1 MAAATALPKKL
12 GIKDGHTVVALG
24 APDGFER
31 SLDLP
36 ESVKVYQALRIGP
49 VDVCVLFVD
58 RVADLEKR
66 FGEITSRMHPE
77 GGFWVAWRKRRPTDI
92 TPEVIRCV
100 ALAGGM
106 IDNKICEIDEVWSAI
121 RLVVRVENRDAL
133 AYRALPPLR
142 ALRMVRR
149 SRRARA
155 TPRPLAAVGGA
166 GSALRRARAR
176 SSR

>member
-1 MAAATALPKKL
+1 MAAGTALPKKL
-12 GIKDGHTVVALG
+12 GIKDGHTVVALH
-24 APDGFER
+24 APEGFER
-31 SLDLP
+31 ALDVPDTAKLY
-36 ESVKVYQALRIGP
+36 SALRVGP
-49 VDVCVLFVD
+49 VDVVVLFVD

-133 AYRALPPLR
+133 AYRAVPPLR

-149 SRRARA
+149 SRR
-155 TPRPLAAVGGA
+155 PSRPYAAAAGA
-166 GSALRRARAR
+166 GSAHRARAR
-176 SSR
+176 SSK

>member
-1 MAAATALPKKL
+1 MAAGTALPKKL
-12 GIKDGHTVVALG
+12 GIKDGHTVVALN

-31 SLDLP
+31 ALALADEDVKLY
-36 ESVKVYQALRIGP
+36 SVLRVGP
-49 VDVCVLFVD
+49 VDVVVLFVD

-77 GGFWVAWRKRRPTDI
+77 GGFWVAWRKRRPTDV

-100 ALAGGM
+100 GLAGGM
-106 IDNKICEIDEVWSAI
+106 IDNKICEIDEIWSAV
-121 RLVVRVENRDAL
+121 RLVVRIENRDAL
-133 AYRALPPLR
+133 AYRAVPPLR

-149 SRRARA
+149 SRRPSRPYA
-155 TPRPLAAVGGA
+155 TQAGA

-176 SSR
+176 SSK

>member
-1 MAAATALPKKL
+1 MAAGTALPKKL
-12 GIKDGHTVVALG
+12 GIKDGHTVVALN

-36 ESVKVYQALRIGP
+36 ESVKVYTALRVPP
-49 VDVCVLFVD
+49 VDLVVLFVD
-58 RVADLEKR
+58 RMADLEKR
-66 FGEITSRMHPE
+66 FGEITSRMQPE
-77 GGFWVAWRKRRPTDI
+77 GGFWIAWRKRRPTDI

-106 IDNKICEIDEVWSAI
+106 IDNKVCEIDEVWSAI

-133 AYRALPPLR
+133 AYRAVPPLR
-142 ALRMVRR
+142 ALAMVRR
-149 SRRARA
+149 RRV
-155 TPRPLAAVGGA
+155 TPMVRPLAKAAGA
-166 GSALRRARAR
+166 GSALRRARAK

>member
-1 MAAATALPKKL
+1 MAAATALGKKL
-12 GIKDGHTVVALG
+12 GIKDGNTVVALS

-36 ESVKVYQALRIGP
+36 DSVKLYQALRVGP
-49 VDVCVLFVD
+49 MDVAILFVD
-58 RVADLEKR
+58 RIADLEKR

-77 GGFWVAWRKRRPTDI
+77 GGFWVAWRKRRPTDVS
-92 TPEVIRCV
+92 PDVIRCV

-106 IDNKICEIDEVWSAI
+106 IDNKIIDVDDVWSAV

-133 AYRALPPLR
+133 AYRAVPPLR

-149 SRRARA
+149 RRSRP
-155 TPRPLAAVGGA
+155 TPRPYASAGA

-176 SSR
+176 SSK